1 MILRRCSMKKLKN
14 KIIIYSL
21 ISSLLLFAIIFTSSY
36 FFISQVGNNSL
47 AETEKIMRDNFD
59 RNIKEQVG
67 NAISLIQFNYN
78 QYTKG
83 ELTLEEAKKQSADA
97 VRELR
102 YGKDGYFWI
111 DTYDGTNVV
120 LLGKDTEGTNR
131 MAMKD
136 VNGYELIKDIIGNG
150 RKEGGGYTDYYFP
163 KAGETEALPKRSYSL
178 AFEPFQWVIGT
189 GNYTDDIDILVQE
202 KKDIL
207 ASTVNSRLIA
217 LTGLG
222 AVAVFISAVL
232 SSILG
237 RAIAKPVVTAS
248 NYLHKLSDGD
258 FTQDI
263 VDKEKLSA
271 IPDETGDLIR
281 SLEHMRLEIIK
292 SMQAIHLESNSIS
305 SALSEMHKQVEVIS
319 QEIENVSS
327 STEEIAAGMEET
339 SSSAQNMTKTA
350 YEIDEASESIAVSAQ
365 EGSKN
370 AESISVRA
378 AELKQTAI
386 KSKESANHIY
396 EESKKHL
403 LEAIEKTKNIDAINT
418 LATTIRDI
426 TEQTNLLA
434 LNASIEAARAGDA
447 GRGFAVVANEISHL
461 ADNSSTAVSEIQDIT
476 KIVVQSVGDLNKR
489 AGELLEFLSSN
500 VIKDYE
506 MMVDTGVLY
515 SKDALMFSEMV
526 SDYSATSE
534 ELTAS
539 IQNVVQSLTE
549 VSEAAEE
556 SAKGTQTIVDS
567 TTNINVK
574 SIALLKQSES
584 IAESI
589 DKLMSAVSQFKI

>member
-1 MILRRCSMKKLKN
+1 MKKLKN
-14 KIIIYSL
+14 KILLYSL
-21 ISSLLLFAIIFTSSY
+21 ISSLLLFTIIFTSSY
-36 FFISQVGNNSL
+36 FFISQIGNNSL
-47 AETEKIMRDNFD
+47 IETEKIMRDNFD
-59 RNIKEQVG
+59 RNIKEQVE
-67 NAISLIQFNYN
+67 NAVSLIQFNYN
-78 QYTKG
+78 LYTKG
-83 ELTLEEAKKQSADA
+83 AITLEEAKKQSANAIRD
-97 VRELR
+97 LR

-131 MAMKD
+131 MSMKD

-163 KAGETEALPKRSYSL
+163 KAGETEPLPKRSYSL

-189 GNYTDDIDILVQE
+189 GNYTDDIDVLILE
-202 KKDIL
+202 KKNLLD
-207 ASTVNSRLIA
+207 STVKSRLIY
-217 LTGLG
+217 LTLFGG
-222 AVAVFISAVL
+222 IAIVISAIL
-232 SSILG
+232 SSLLG
-237 RAIAKPVVTAS
+237 RVIAKPIVIAS
-248 NYLHKLSDGD
+248 DYLHKLSDGD

-263 VDKEKLSA
+263 SDKENLSA

-281 SLEHMRLEIIK
+281 SLEHMRLEIIE
-292 SMQAIHLESNSIS
+292 SMRSIHRESDNIS

-370 AESISVRA
+370 AEAISIRA
-378 AELKQTAI
+378 SELKQNAI
-386 KSKESANHIY
+386 TSKENASHIY

-403 LEAIEKTKNIDAINT
+403 IEAIEKTKNIDAINT

-476 KIVVQSVGDLNKR
+476 KVVVQSVNELNKR
-489 AGELLEFLSSN
+489 ASELLEFLSSK

-506 MMVDTGVLY
+506 IMVDTGILY

-539 IQNVVQSLTE
+539 IQNVVQSLNE

-574 SIALLKQSES
+574 SVALLKQSES

-589 DKLMSAVSQFKI
+589 DKLMNAVSQFKI

>member
-202 KKDIL
+202 KKDVL
-207 ASTVNSRLIA
+207 ASTVNSILIA

-434 LNASIEAARAGDA
+434 LNASIEAARAGEA

-489 AGELLEFLSSN
+489 AGELLEFLSSK

-539 IQNVVQSLTE
+539 IQNVVQSLNE

-589 DKLMSAVSQFKI
+589 DRLMSAVSQFKI